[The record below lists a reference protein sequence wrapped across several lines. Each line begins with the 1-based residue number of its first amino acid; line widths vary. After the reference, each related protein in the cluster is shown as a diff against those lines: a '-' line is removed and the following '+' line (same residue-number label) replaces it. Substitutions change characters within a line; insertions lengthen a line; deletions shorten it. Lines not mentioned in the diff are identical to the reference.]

1 MPAGGIRMK
10 SQQLKIHRLLYFVE
24 AVDRGSLAAAARA
37 LNVAQPAL
45 SQQIIEMETA
55 LGVELLQRSSG
66 GVTPTGAGDI
76 FYDHAVAILRRLEVA
91 MQETQA
97 RGSMISGDVNILMS
111 TTTSQIFLPWL
122 ITETMDRFP
131 GINLHI
137 DQSGGNEHFTSALQS
152 GRADFAILPEVRALS
167 DIRADLLV
175 ERPLVTVGAQDVML
189 PLENPDGTVDFDVI
203 LDLPMVFPRKR
214 HPFRAR
220 IEQFASEM
228 GKVFDVRA
236 EASDASVL
244 TKYVQTGRFFS
255 ILPVNAIV
263 SGTGRDGLRT
273 PIIVKPEL
281 KGRYML
287 YRHTKLAPTSG
298 AEAVIRL
305 LMQKGPES
313 KIMDAGNKLPSIGR

>member
-1 MPAGGIRMK
+1 MR

-45 SQQIIEMETA
+45 SQQISEMEAA
-55 LGVELLQRSSG
+55 LGVDLLERSSG
-66 GVTPTGAGDI
+66 GVTPTGAGEI
-76 FYDHAVAILRRLEVA
+76 FYEHAVAILRRLEVA
-91 MQETQA
+91 MHETRAQ
-97 RGSMISGDVNILMS
+97 GSMISGDVNILMS

-122 ITETMDRFP
+122 ITETMDSYP
-131 GINLHI
+131 GIKLHI
-137 DQSGGNEHFTSALQS
+137 DQSGSNEHFTSALQS
-152 GRADFAILPEVRALS
+152 GRADFAILPEVRALPG
-167 DIRADLLV
+167 IQADLLV
-175 ERPLVTVGAQDVML
+175 ERPLVVVGAQDQML
-189 PLENPDGTVDFDVI
+189 PLENPDGTVNFEAI

-220 IEQFASEM
+220 IEQFASEL

-236 EASDASVL
+236 EASDASIL
-244 TKYVQTGRFFS
+244 TKYVQTGKFFS

-273 PIIVKPEL
+273 PVIVKPEL
-281 KGRYML
+281 TGRYVL
-287 YRHTKLAPTSG
+287 YRYTKRASSSS

-305 LMQKGPES
+305 LMEKWQE
-313 KIMDAGNKLPSIGR
+313 PSSIDMGQEISGIGT